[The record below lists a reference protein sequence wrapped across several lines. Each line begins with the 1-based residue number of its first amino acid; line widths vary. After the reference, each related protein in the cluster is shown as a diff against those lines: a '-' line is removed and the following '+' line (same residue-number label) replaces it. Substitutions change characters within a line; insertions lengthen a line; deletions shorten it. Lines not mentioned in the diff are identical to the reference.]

1 MKKSENLFQFGIT
14 LSILILLLGIWAVKS
29 AVVETIVKYNG
40 DLVIAKVIE
49 EASSCVNYNSRIT
62 VLYNQQKYSII
73 IGPNACGRYII
84 GSRIEFRYLLEYNIL
99 IFPKS
104 KPEAGI
110 GLGIIIVLFGIYS
123 IFASLKNKE

>member
-1 MKKSENLFQFGIT
+1 MKSFYVT

-73 IGPNACGRYII
+73 IGLDACQQGYYKI
-84 GSRIEFRYLLEYNIL
+84 GSRIEFCYLPKYNIL
-99 IFPKS
+99 ISPKS
-104 KPEAGI
+104 MPEVYL
-110 GLGIIIVLFGIYS
+110 GLGIITVLFGIYS
-123 IFASLKNKE
+123 IFASVKNKELS

>member
-1 MKKSENLFQFGIT
+1 MKSFYVT

-73 IGPNACGRYII
+73 IGLDACRQGYYKI
-84 GSRIEFRYLLEYNIL
+84 GSRIEFRYLPKYNIL

>member
-1 MKKSENLFQFGIT
+1 MKSFYVT

-62 VLYNQQKYSII
+62 VLYNLQKYSII
-73 IGPNACGRYII
+73 IGFDACRQGYYKI
-84 GSRIEFRYLLEYNIL
+84 GSRIEFR
-99 IFPKS
+99 
-104 KPEAGI
+104 
-110 GLGIIIVLFGIYS
+110 
-123 IFASLKNKE
+123 